1 MMKYMNYEEMAV
13 KNLFIEENGAYSID
27 CKAAVWATDK
37 MHEDYHNAGIHI
49 NDADFL
55 IENSTHILMVEYKNA
70 CIVNAENP
78 AAFHPMADK
87 KILIATR
94 KFYDSLHY
102 LRLLDKNKPVQYI
115 YILEYPNGDTTTR
128 KRLRNRLK
136 AELPFALQNNIGNG
150 KKLIEQV
157 EVLSIDE
164 WNADSIYGNY
174 PMRRISG

>member
-1 MMKYMNYEEMAV
+1 MENI
-13 KNLFIEENGAYSID
+13 FIEENGVYNID
-27 CKAAVWATDK
+27 CSNAIWATDK

-49 NDADFL
+49 NDVDFL
-55 IENSTHILMVEYKNA
+55 IENVTNILMVEYKNA
-70 CIVNAENP
+70 CIANAENP
-78 AAFHPMADK
+78 AAFQPMADK
-87 KILIATR
+87 KISIATR

-102 LRLLDKNKPVQYI
+102 LRLLNKDKPIQYI
-115 YILEYPNGDTTTR
+115 YILEYPNGDVTTR

-136 AELPFALQNNIGNG
+136 VELPFVLQNNIGNG